1 MGIRKRLKA
10 GFTLVELMIVVAI
23 IGILAVLAIYGV
35 RKYIANAKTAEARN
49 SVGKIP
55 KDALSAFERA
65 KLASAAVLSEGGTT
79 NTVRAMCK
87 TATNMVP
94 TAAGSIKALKYQ
106 SAKSEWEVG
115 DAVTGWKC
123 LKFEMNSP
131 QYFQYQYQITGN
143 GDANNDV
150 FTASAYGDLNGDSVL
165 STFSA
170 TGKIQ
175 NGRLNA
181 APTMEEINPEE

>member
-1 MGIRKRLKA
+1 MFQLNKKKA
-10 GFTLVELMIVVAI
+10 FTLVELMIVVAI

-49 SVGKIP
+49 SVGKIQ
-55 KDALSAFERA
+55 KDALSAFERE

-131 QYFQYQYQITGN
+131 QYFMYSYKTTAELAAN
-143 GDANNDV
+143 GGE
-150 FTASAYGDLNGDSVL
+150 FTATANGDLNGDGVP
-165 STFSA
+165 STFNA